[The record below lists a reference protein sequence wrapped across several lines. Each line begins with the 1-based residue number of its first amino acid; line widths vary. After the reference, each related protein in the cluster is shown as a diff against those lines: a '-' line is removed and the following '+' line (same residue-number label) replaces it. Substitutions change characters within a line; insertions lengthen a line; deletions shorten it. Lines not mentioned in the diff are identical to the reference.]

1 MLKHEFYERHGYLQ
15 AEDMLYEYNSLV
27 SSMEEPKQIM
37 LLSMEEI
44 RMFNNIFQSKFDEMK
59 TAFNKELT
67 QYIETKKIK

>member
-15 AEDMLYEYNSLV
+15 GEDMLYEYNSLV